1 MKFFSVL
8 AAAALLAGSYVSAAP
23 APAEDSADF
32 PLIMETNFFLN
43 QCAQTELKWIGGT
56 PGYNFS
62 MYLNG
67 KRAVTWF
74 DAPNP
79 FSWEV
84 IVSTGTVVRFDVQD
98 SVGRSSS
105 SIPVIVGPG
114 TDNCTLIA

>member
-1 MKFFSVL
+1 
-8 AAAALLAGSYVSAAP
+8 
-23 APAEDSADF
+23 
-32 PLIMETNFFLN
+32 
-43 QCAQTELKWIGGT
+43 
-56 PGYNFS
+56 

-67 KRAVTWF
+67 ARAVTWF

-84 IVSTGTVVRFDVQD
+84 IVSEGTIVRFDVQD

-114 TDNCTLIA
+114 KSSPL